1 MARKAATAFG
11 EYPGVVS
18 DNDPPV
24 WIAAAARKHRVS
36 DDDMRHAFAHSLHVS
51 ELDDSRALVIG
62 PNQAGNLLELVALT
76 TEDVPVVIHA
86 MPLRAHYRP
95 LLERKPR

>member
-1 MARKAATAFG
+1 MRKVTTAFG
-11 EYPGVVS
+11 DYPEVVS
-18 DNDPPV
+18 DNDPPL
-24 WIAAAARKHRVS
+24 WIAPAARKHRVS

-62 PNQAGNLLELVALT
+62 PDRAGNPLELVALT

-86 MPLRAHYRP
+86 MALRARYRP